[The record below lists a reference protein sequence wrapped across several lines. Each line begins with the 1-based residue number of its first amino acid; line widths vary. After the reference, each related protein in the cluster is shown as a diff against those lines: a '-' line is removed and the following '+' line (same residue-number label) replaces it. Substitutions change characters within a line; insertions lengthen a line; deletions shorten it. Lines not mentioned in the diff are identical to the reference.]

1 MPRLP
6 LALSFV
12 AFASL
17 TACTGLREVVPGVY
31 RSPQPGETQLFHR
44 VEDYGLRTI
53 VCLRGHGEQS
63 AIAERVAVGT
73 GIDFV
78 AVPMSATRLPKP
90 ATLHALWQVAATAE
104 RPLLLHCRA
113 GVDRSGLLSALVV
126 LHDTGDFE
134 RARGELSLLLGHTG
148 LLGTAAMDEVLDR
161 YEAYAGRMAFPQWI
175 DEVYA
180 PSLSPRTAPGAA
192 PDERAAPPLP

>member
-1 MPRLP
+1 MLRLP

-31 RSPQPGETQLFHR
+31 RSPQPAEAQLFHR
-44 VEDYGLRTI
+44 VEDLGLRTI

-63 AIAERVAVGT
+63 AIAERVAIGT

-113 GVDRSGLLSALVV
+113 GVDRSGLLAALVV

-134 RARGELSLLLGHTG
+134 RARDQLSLLKGHTG
-148 LLGTAAMDEVLDR
+148 LLGTAAMDDVLDR
-161 YEAYAGRMAFPQWI
+161 YEAYVGRMPFPQWI

-180 PSLSPRTAPGAA
+180 PSLPQ
-192 PDERAAPPLP
+192 ERARP

>member
-1 MPRLP
+1 MLRFPF
-6 LALSFV
+6 ALSF
-12 AFASL
+12 AALASL

-31 RSPQPGETQLFHR
+31 RSPQPGETQLLHR
-44 VEDYGLRTI
+44 VDDYGLRTI
-53 VCLRGHGEQS
+53 VCLRGRGEHS
-63 AIAERVAVGT
+63 AIAERVAIGT
-73 GIDFV
+73 GIHFV

-90 ATLHALWQVAATAE
+90 ETLHALWQVAAHAE

-113 GVDRSGLLSALVV
+113 GVDRSGLLAALVV

-134 RARGELSLLLGHTG
+134 RARGELSLLKGHTG

-161 YEAYAGRMAFPQWI
+161 YEAYAGRMPFPQWI

-180 PSLSPRTAPGAA
+180 PSLPQG
-192 PDERAAPPLP
+192 RAQP